1 MIALLKIF
9 KNGNYCR
16 IFFASFSSQLGTVTS
31 TTAFTFFL
39 LDQYAA
45 KPNNASLV
53 QLMYTLPS
61 LFVFLIAGVL
71 ADHLNRQ
78 KIMII
83 SDLANACFCFLLIA
97 AANSKSMVFIFLLL
111 FTITATSKFFTP
123 AQLSTIQGILK
134 KEEYPIAGGLNQ
146 MVASIFILFGAS
158 LGAFF
163 YWNFGIVGAIIIN
176 LCSFLLSSLFIY
188 RCKFQKTAILTSE
201 KAEHLN
207 ITFVFS
213 EFMRGLRYMFQRRLL
228 RAFMVGTAILGL
240 VNGGLSLM
248 PVYLLKFKL
257 APESYQQYT
266 ALSGMVFGIGI
277 LSGSFVASLLAEK
290 IKLDR
295 LMILGYSLAGI
306 FLSAEYF
313 SQNVPYFIAFYFLT
327 ALTIPIVNVAFFGW
341 LPQLVD
347 PTFMGRVQALLDP
360 IGNLFQSLLFGL
372 LALTFP
378 QYVSVEL
385 PFLLLGGCLI
395 SVALFYLIIFQRAFK
410 AESVTLSD
418 KERNNS

>member
-9 KNGNYCR
+9 HNSNYCR
-16 IFFASFSSQLGTVTS
+16 IFFASFASQLGTVTS

-61 LFVFLIAGVL
+61 LFVFLIVGVL

-78 KIMII
+78 RIMII

-97 AANSKSMVFIFLLL
+97 AVYLKSTVLIFLLL
-111 FTITATSKFFTP
+111 FIITATSKFFTP
-123 AQLSTIQGILK
+123 AQIGTIQGILK
-134 KEEYPIAGGLNQ
+134 KEQYPIAGGLNQ
-146 MVASIFILFGAS
+146 MLASIFILFGAS
-158 LGAFF
+158 LGSFF

-176 LCSFLLSSLFIY
+176 LCSFLLSGLLIY
-188 RCKFQKTAILTSE
+188 RCRFQRTAILPSE
-201 KAEHLN
+201 KAERLN
-207 ITFVFS
+207 FAFVFS
-213 EFMRGLRYMFQRRLL
+213 QFMRGLRYMFQRRLL

-240 VNGGLSLM
+240 VNGGLSIM

-257 APESYQQYT
+257 APESYQQIT
-266 ALSGMVFGIGI
+266 ALSGIVFGIGI

-290 IKLDR
+290 VKLYQ
-295 LMILGYSLAGI
+295 LMISGFSFAGV

-313 SQNVPYFIAFYFLT
+313 AQNIPFFLTFYFLT
-327 ALTIPIVNVAFFGW
+327 ALTIPIVNIAIYGW

-347 PTFMGRVQALLDP
+347 HRFMGRVQALLDP
-360 IGNLFQSLLFGL
+360 IGNLSQSLLFGL

-378 QYVSVEL
+378 KYVNVEI
-385 PFLLLGGCLI
+385 PFLVFGGCLI
-395 SVALFYLIIFQRAFK
+395 VVALFYLIVFPRAIR
-410 AESVTLSD
+410 AESM
-418 KERNNS
+418 N